1 MSRRQVP
8 EGEPAADSGLCGRI
22 CVVTGATAGIGRE
35 IARHL
40 AARGAT
46 VLLAGRSLARCE
58 AAAAEIARETGGEVV
73 PALLDLA
80 YPESIRAFAA
90 RFTDG
95 RNRLDVL
102 VNNAAVWLPER
113 RLSASGIEL
122 TWATNVLGPHLLAW
136 MLRGSLRA
144 SGRARVVNVASTMA
158 GGLDLEDV
166 EFRRR
171 RYSGIAAYRQSKQ
184 ALRMLSWTLAARLA
198 DGGVAVNAA
207 HPGFTSTCIARNTM
221 GPAGCLARAFFRCGQ
236 APREGAD
243 TPAWLAASPEA
254 EGLSG
259 LFWAD
264 RRERPCA
271 FRNPAALEQLW
282 EVLCRQN
289 GIPNS
294 GRSGC

>member
-1 MSRRQVP
+1 MSRRQVPEGDP

-22 CVVTGATAGIGRE
+22 GVVTGATAGIGRE

-46 VLLAGRSLARCE
+46 VLLAGRSLAGCE

-144 SGRARVVNVASTMA
+144 SGRASST
-158 GGLDLEDV
+158 
-166 EFRRR
+166 
-171 RYSGIAAYRQSKQ
+171 
-184 ALRMLSWTLAARLA
+184 W
-198 DGGVAVNAA
+198 
-207 HPGFTSTCIARNTM
+207 P
-221 GPAGCLARAFFRCGQ
+221 
-236 APREGAD
+236 PR
-243 TPAWLAASPEA
+243 W
-254 EGLSG
+254 
-259 LFWAD
+259 
-264 RRERPCA
+264 
-271 FRNPAALEQLW
+271 PAAW
-282 EVLCRQN
+282 TWKTWS
-289 GIPNS
+289 S
-294 GRSGC
+294 GDGATAVSRRIGRASRR